1 MLIAI
6 LIKSS
11 SSCERRD
18 FAKDKFMHFKQYIT
32 FRPFLILLLN
42 NPCIQ
47 ITYINWGNYE
57 YFPLFLVQPYAMYSF
72 MWDFNADAEFSPLDV
87 RLLKCR
93 VRIFDG
99 LLT

>member
-32 FRPFLILLLN
+32 FHPFLILLLN

-47 ITYINWGNYE
+47 ITYILIGKTVNI
-57 YFPLFLVQPYAMYSF
+57 FPFFFSSTLCHVLFHVGFQ
-72 MWDFNADAEFSPLDV
+72 
-87 RLLKCR
+87 RRCR
-93 VRIFDG
+93 I
-99 LLT
+99 LTAGCAPSEM